1 MKHQTSE
8 QDGQQVLHLE
18 GDLSIE
24 QAVELREL
32 FLQQMGN
39 KTPLKVNLDGVESA
53 HVACLQILCSAHR
66 TFWSNGQSLTLEGAI
81 PLMFKQ
87 VLEEAGFDREK
98 GCPLDASR
106 TCLFASG
113 GRK

>member
-1 MKHQTSE
+1 M
-8 QDGQQVLHLE
+8 LRLE
-18 GDLSIE
+18 GDLGIE
-24 QAVELREL
+24 QAAELREL
-32 FLQQMGN
+32 FIQQFEK
-39 KTPLKVNLDGVESA
+39 KTPLNLNLDGVESA
-53 HVACLQILCSAHR
+53 HVASLQILCSAHR
-66 TFWSNGQSLTLEGAI
+66 TFWTNRLPLILEGAL
-81 PLMFKQ
+81 PPMFNN